1 MENQIAEFESVLE
14 SLNELGDQYRTVDND
29 ILIAVRET
37 QSFQKL
43 QTALNLLGK
52 KIDEIKDNYDSI
64 SYRESHHLATG
75 SNEY

>member
-14 SLNELGDQYRTVDND
+14 SLNELGDQLGEG
-29 ILIAVRET
+29 LIAVRET

-52 KIDEIKDNYDSI
+52 KIDEIKDNYDNV

>member
-14 SLNELGDQYRTVDND
+14 SLNELGEVGCMYTVTGP
-29 ILIAVRET
+29 VRET

-52 KIDEIKDNYDSI
+52 KIDEIKDNYDNV
-64 SYRESHHLATG
+64 SYRESHYLATG
-75 SNEY
+75 SYEN